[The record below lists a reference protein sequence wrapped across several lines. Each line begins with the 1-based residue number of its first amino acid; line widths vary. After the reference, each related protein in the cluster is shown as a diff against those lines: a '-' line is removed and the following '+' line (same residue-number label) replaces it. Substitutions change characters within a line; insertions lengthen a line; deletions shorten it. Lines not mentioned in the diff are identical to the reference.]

1 MECREYRWCWMGN
14 SKDRMDLLRPMGHHI
29 SLRIIP
35 RIRKAPLR
43 WTGRGPAGSPRR
55 DRWVGIFA
63 SLALMLPAGCDRASP
78 REVIPPF
85 EERRASRPWA
95 TASSLEQGGRL
106 HREHCL
112 TCHGQAPRELY
123 TPDRWREIVDA
134 MAERSRLD
142 TSQSR
147 MVLDWI
153 LVGDSLAEGSS
164 GK

>member
-1 MECREYRWCWMGN
+1 
-14 SKDRMDLLRPMGHHI
+14 MDLLRSMDLHI

-35 RIRKAPLR
+35 RIQMGPLA
-43 WTGRGPAGSPRR
+43 WTGRGAAGSPRR

-63 SLALMLPAGCDRASP
+63 SLALLVPAGCDKA
-78 REVIPPF
+78 PPKEAVPSF
-85 EERRASRPWA
+85 QELRASRPWV

-123 TPDRWREIVDA
+123 SPDRWREIVGA